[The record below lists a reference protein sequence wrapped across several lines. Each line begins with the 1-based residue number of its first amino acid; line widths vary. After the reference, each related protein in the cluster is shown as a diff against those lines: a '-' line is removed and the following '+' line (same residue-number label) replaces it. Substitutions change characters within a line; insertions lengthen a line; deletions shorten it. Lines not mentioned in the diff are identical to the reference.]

1 MKYISYICETIKPQP
16 HMKTTQNKTST
27 KLLKTFL
34 KRKGLTTIKSTFS
47 SFGEVS
53 VRIVSVSES
62 DKYNW
67 NDQKYGNV
75 INVEITA
82 KKTGFRCSEDRIP
95 SNSRFNFRGSRQSFF
110 KTRKYFATN
119 EVNNL
124 LRTTELPTFLKLA
137 SITTPNRQDELI
149 GNITYKFID

>member
-1 MKYISYICETIKPQP
+1 
-16 HMKTTQNKTST
+16 MKTTQNKTST

-47 SFGEVS
+47 SFGEVL

-75 INVEITA
+75 INVEII
-82 KKTGFRCSEDRIP
+82 S
-95 SNSRFNFRGSRQSFF
+95 
-110 KTRKYFATN
+110 
-119 EVNNL
+119 
-124 LRTTELPTFLKLA
+124 
-137 SITTPNRQDELI
+137 
-149 GNITYKFID
+149 

>member
-16 HMKTTQNKTST
+16 HMRTTQNKSAT

-34 KRKGLTTIKSTFS
+34 KRKGLTSIKSTFN

-62 DKYNW
+62 DKYNYH
-67 NDQKYGNV
+67 DQKYGNV
-75 INVEITA
+75 INIEITA
-82 KKTGFRCSEDRIP
+82 KKTGFRYSEDRIP
-95 SNSRFNFRGSRQSFF
+95 SKYSWGSNTRQSFF

-119 EVNNL
+119 ELNNL

-137 SITTPNRQDELI
+137 SITTPNRYDELV

>member
-1 MKYISYICETIKPQP
+1 MR
-16 HMKTTQNKTST
+16 TTQNKSAT

-34 KRKGLTTIKSTFS
+34 KRKGLTSIKSTFN

-62 DKYNW
+62 DKYNY

-75 INVEITA
+75 INIEITA

-95 SNSRFNFRGSRQSFF
+95 SKYAWGNSRQSFF

-119 EVNNL
+119 ELNNL

-137 SITTPNRQDELI
+137 SITTPNRHDELV